1 MLYCPNPDCDDRENS
16 SEKAGCQSCGTNL
29 LLQGRY
35 QVIQPLCQRQ
45 YAATELFKV
54 VDLENAS
61 APLILKTLV
70 SQDDKVAALFE
81 REQQLLNQI
90 VHEGMPRGYAAFS
103 LALASGRQIQC
114 LVMEYIP
121 GENLEQWMHRQRVI
135 FPDTSGAITQSQ
147 AIDWLKQLLHTLDYL
162 HQQKV
167 FHRDIKPSNI
177 MRKPDGKLVLIDF
190 GSTRQITETVLSNR
204 TRTAVVSFGYTAPEQ
219 ISGRAVP
226 QSDIY
231 ALGKTLMHLLMG
243 DCSNEL
249 SFIPRQPISPAFHRL
264 LRDMTAASVR
274 DRPATV
280 KMIRKRLQKIERA
293 AMRRRWQQIGGGFG
307 AGLVCGGLVM
317 IPLVRQINWEF
328 ERDRLFPKSACDQQ
342 LNDRIS
348 CGEESLLNESALEAL
363 FGNQATQVAEIRRDG
378 IQSFRNRQ
386 WESAKAALQT
396 VWNQTRDP
404 EALVYLNNLKIQ
416 TDPKL
421 YQQKTS
427 IAVVIP
433 VGGNQAAITR
443 GLSILRGVAQAQ
455 DQAVKSGLGLQV
467 ILVDDQNDARIAR
480 QLAQELVRRQ
490 TILAVLG
497 HHVSDAT
504 LAALDV
510 YDRAGMVLIS
520 PTSTSEE
527 LATYTLKKNNIFFRT
542 VPTDRATATYM
553 ASFLLNQTRAR
564 TVAVFYNPDK
574 SYSRSLAG
582 AFKETF
588 QALQG
593 KIINDP
599 QGQFY
604 LSCAGIACQR
614 SPLPVNSAISYAK
627 GQGAEAF
634 VVLPDASESQS
645 NAFTDAV
652 AIIKAT
658 GPDWVITGDTMAG
671 EPQLLAAPMVGR
683 TIIASTGNSGAVPD
697 SILNKFWQSPTDA
710 PQQPISWHA
719 YTAYNATQVAISAI
733 KQRQGQ
739 SLDRALLREQIA
751 APNFAAVGASGPI
764 RFRDGTGEM
773 QTFDIMLTNILKCKS
788 SDGTDLI
795 RFQSIEQPNCSV
807 R

>member
-1 MLYCPNPDCDDRENS
+1 MLYCPNPDCDDRKNS
-16 SEKAGCQSCGTNL
+16 SEKAVCQACGTNL

-35 QVIQPLCQRQ
+35 QVMQLLCQRQ

-54 VDLENAS
+54 IDLEDAS

-103 LALASGRQIQC
+103 LALASGRQIHC

-121 GENLEQWMHRQRVI
+121 GKNLEQWMHRQRVI

-177 MRKPDGKLVLIDF
+177 MRKPNGKLILIDF

-274 DRPATV
+274 DRPATA
-280 KMIRKRLQKIERA
+280 KIILKRLQKIEQESL
-293 AMRRRWQQIGGGFG
+293 RRRWQQIGWGFG
-307 AGLVCGGLVM
+307 AGLICGGLVM

-348 CGEESLLNESALEAL
+348 CGEESLLNESALEVL
-363 FGNQATQVAEIRRDG
+363 FGDKATQVAEIRRDS
-378 IQSFRNRQ
+378 IQYFHDRQ
-386 WESAKAALQT
+386 WESAKIALQT

-404 EALVYLNNLKIQ
+404 EVLVYLNNLKIQ

-421 YQQKTS
+421 YQQKST

-455 DQAVKSGLGLQV
+455 DQAIQSGLGLQV

-504 LAALDV
+504 LAALEV

-564 TVAVFYNPDK
+564 TIAVFYNPDK

-593 KIINDP
+593 NIVSDP

-614 SPLPVNSAISYAK
+614 SPLQIATAIRYAK
-627 GQGAEAF
+627 NHGAEAF

-652 AIIKAT
+652 AIIKTT

-671 EPQLLAAPMVGR
+671 ETQLLASPMVGR
-683 TIIASTGNSGAVPD
+683 TIIASTGDSSPVAD
-697 SILNKFWQSPTDA
+697 SILKKFWQSPADSS
-710 PQQPISWHA
+710 QQPLSWHT
-719 YTAYNATQVAISAI
+719 YTAYDAAQVAISAI
-733 KQRQGQ
+733 KQRKGQ
-739 SLDRALLREQIA
+739 NIDRALLREQLA
-751 APNFAAVGASGPI
+751 APSFSAVGAAGPI
-764 RFRDGTGEM
+764 RFRDGTGEL
-773 QTFDIMLTNILKCKS
+773 QTFNIVLTKISKCKS
-788 SDGTDLI
+788 LGRADSI
-795 RFQSIEQPNCSV
+795 QFQAIGQPNCPV